1 MMLLKC
7 ATPYVSRFGKLSSGH
22 RLQKS
27 VFVPISKKGN
37 TKEYSNYTVIVL
49 ISHASKVMLKTLQSR
64 LQQYMNQEL
73 PDVQARFR
81 KGRGTRNQIDNI
93 HWIMEKPKKF
103 QKNSYFC
110 IIA

>member
-49 ISHASKVMLKTLQSR
+49 ISHASKAMFNILQAR
-64 LQQYMNQEL
+64 LQQYMDQEL
-73 PDVQARFR
+73 SDVQAGFR
-81 KGRGTRNQIDNI
+81 KGRRIRD
-93 HWIMEKPKKF
+93 
-103 QKNSYFC
+103 
-110 IIA
+110 